1 MHIGG
6 YDNKYILR
14 RIFMKK
20 FLALCLSV
28 LMCASLVACG
38 SGDNNSK
45 ATGEKK
51 KVTLKVWGAQEEQE
65 LLGKLVEDFKKA
77 NPDKE
82 YTIELGVVSE
92 ADAKTKVLED
102 TAAAA
107 DVFAFAND
115 QLNDLVK
122 AGALYEITKNKDEI
136 VSANSPSSIDAAS
149 KDGVLYGYPMTADN
163 GYFLYYDK
171 SVISA
176 DDAKSFEKMLEV
188 SAAKDKKVVMDV
200 SNGWY
205 IASFFLGAG
214 GKLELSKDGK
224 QICDFNNDNGVLAGE
239 SIKNITASKGF
250 MTGDDDVIKG
260 GFGKKIA
267 AAVTGA
273 WNAKDIK
280 AILGD
285 NYAATK
291 LPTFKL
297 GDKDVQMSS
306 FAGCKVVGVN
316 TETKAPVDAMALAEF
331 ITNEKAQIERFE
343 KRGLGPSNIKA
354 ASSDAVKADIA
365 LSALAEQSKYAYSQN
380 NVSGS
385 YWAPAEAF
393 GTAMEAKDYSK
404 TVKQQLDAMVAQ
416 ITK

>member
-1 MHIGG
+1 
-6 YDNKYILR
+6 
-14 RIFMKK
+14 MKK

-28 LMCASLVACG
+28 IMCASLVACG
-38 SGDNNSK
+38 SKDDSGK
-45 ATGEKK
+45 ASGGNK

-65 LLGKLVEDFKKA
+65 LLTKLVEDFKKA

-107 DVFAFAND
+107 DVFAFSND

-136 VSANSPSSIDAAS
+136 VKANSASSIDAAS

-176 DDAKSFEKMLEV
+176 DDAKSFEKILEV
-188 SAAKDKKVVMDV
+188 AASKDKKVVMDI

-214 GKLELSKDGK
+214 GKLELTKDDK
-224 QICDFNNDNGVLAGE
+224 QICDFNNENGVLAGE
-239 SIKNITASKGF
+239 AIKNITAHKGF

-260 GFGKKIA
+260 GFGNKIV
-267 AAVTGA
+267 AAVSGA

-297 GDKDVQMSS
+297 GDKDTQMSS
-306 FAGCKVVGVN
+306 FAGCKVVGVSA
-316 TETKAPVDAMALAEF
+316 ETKFPADAMALAEF

-354 ASSDAVKADIA
+354 ASSDAVKADVA

-380 NVSGS
+380 SVSGNFWS
-385 YWAPAEAF
+385 PAEAF

-404 TVKQQLDAMVAQ
+404 SIKEQLDAMVAQ